1 MLNIQHSIHNG
12 VAMSKKIHYICTI
25 ARLINLTREF
35 DSAKRIRAFYLSI
48 ILPIYKGNENKKQIK
63 QLI

>member
-1 MLNIQHSIHNG
+1 
-12 VAMSKKIHYICTI
+12 MSKKIHYICTI